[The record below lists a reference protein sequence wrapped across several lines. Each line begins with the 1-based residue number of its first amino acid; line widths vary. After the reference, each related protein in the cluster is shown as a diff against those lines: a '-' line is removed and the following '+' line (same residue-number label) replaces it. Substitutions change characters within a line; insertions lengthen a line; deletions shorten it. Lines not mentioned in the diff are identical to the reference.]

1 MNTPKNINGRWFTA
15 VVFLIGLIVGGGG
28 SAFVGHIQYREL
40 EGKLDKITDKVSVLS
55 MSVARIEG
63 HLNIKK

>member
-15 VVFLIGLIVGGGG
+15 VIFLLGLIAGGGG
-28 SAFVGHIQYREL
+28 SAFVGHYQYKEL
-40 EGKLDKITDKVSVLS
+40 EEKIDKIADKVSVLS